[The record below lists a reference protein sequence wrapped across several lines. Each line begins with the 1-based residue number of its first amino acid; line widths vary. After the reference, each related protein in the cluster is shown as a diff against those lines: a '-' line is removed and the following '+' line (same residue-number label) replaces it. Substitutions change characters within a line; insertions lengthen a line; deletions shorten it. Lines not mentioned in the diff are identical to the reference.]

1 MTRETVTQ
9 LKEIVVCGR
18 GEPNEQGKC
27 VDPKKEKDT
36 SRQDKDRGGDDRN
49 ESSKQRKTNS
59 NRTTQPQNNSNKPQ
73 SKPSP
78 VATKPKLSIDTYPHE
93 GIAIEEAANIIF
105 PALGLHHLLS
115 PMSTQLPVPAGAMMI
130 RDKINQKGL
139 NTFIVD
145 MNKVLAAPQ
154 VGDAALNM
162 KAVFIEHYLV
172 QKAQKKPE
180 WQETFDAVNTVMGAY
195 EEVYKK
201 TDVNLAKQYQTLT
214 RNFRY
219 SPKRVADAQKR
230 YAQFMNGKKFK
241 ISKGDQEILD
251 KIIKMGNTADMQKS
265 VKKVK
270 SVANFLG
277 GVGKLLTISDLFSAF
292 SVGQKTGNWN
302 QFGAV
307 LGATSA
313 GMLISGLVAL
323 ATAPV
328 SVPSAVVIATI
339 GGIASYHFADEKL
352 WSEIIDNTQ
361 RFLEKR

>member
-1 MTRETVTQ
+1 MSNNDD
-9 LKEIVVCGR
+9 VVIEVNGTIDYNNDIEMSPHR
-18 GEPNEQGKC
+18 
-27 VDPKKEKDT
+27 T
-36 SRQDKDRGGDDRN
+36 DKDRGGDDRN
-49 ESSKQRKTNS
+49 ESSKPRKTNS
-59 NRTTQPQNNSNKPQ
+59 NRPTQPQNNSNKPQ
-73 SKPSP
+73 SKPST
-78 VATKPKLSIDTYPHE
+78 VATKPKLSIDTYSNANH
-93 GIAIEEAANIIF
+93 ALTEATRILF
-105 PALGLHHLLS
+105 PALGQSSLLNNMNS
-115 PMSTQLPVPAGAMMI
+115 ALPVPVAEMI
-130 RDKINQKGL
+130 IRSRIQQEGL
-139 NTFIVD
+139 GNFVVS
-145 MNKVLAAPQ
+145 MNKTLANPKA
-154 VGDAALNM
+154 GDAVLNM

-201 TDVNLAKQYQTLT
+201 TDVNLAKQYQTLA